1 MAWLVVLNNYG
12 VYLHM
17 SLLASDKPTWMY
29 YHHVHNHTI
38 LVIVVFDIVMNE
50 SINESMMHE

>member
-1 MAWLVVLNNYG
+1 
-12 VYLHM
+12 M